1 VIGAI
6 YRRAR
11 RKAASFLNGWLM
23 PRAGLKLVRS
33 YPKTYRYEK
42 TGTSSG
48 RTTLAVTGGS
58 PARTVTVRL
67 REGTSDWMTF
77 DQVFLEEDYD
87 LRPLPRYG
95 EIAQTYRELS
105 RRGTPLIV
113 DLGANIGLSP
123 LYFAMTW
130 PEAKVVGLEPDP
142 GNFVLFRENVA
153 GVANIEAVQAGA
165 ASRATMLNIVDPSA
179 GKNAFRTAVGEGGK
193 VTVEGRTIGAI
204 VEEYRAKGCL
214 PFAIKIDI
222 EGAEAELFSGDYDWV
237 DEFPLI
243 MIELHDWLFPGEGTS
258 RPFLRAIAEKDRDF
272 VYLDENVFSI
282 RNRRAA

>member
-23 PRAGLKLVRS
+23 PRAGVKLVRS
-33 YPKTYRYEK
+33 HPKNFRYEK
-42 TGTSSG
+42 AGSAGG
-48 RTTLAVTGGS
+48 RTTIVLTGGT
-58 PARTVTVRL
+58 PARTLTIRL

-77 DQVFLEEDYD
+77 DQVFVEEDYD
-87 LRPLPRYG
+87 LKPLPRYG
-95 EIAQTYRELS
+95 EIVQTYRDLC
-105 RRGTPLIV
+105 RQGTPLIV

-123 LYFAMTW
+123 LYFATMW
-130 PEAKVVGLEPDP
+130 PKAKVVGLEPDQ
-142 GNFVLFRENVA
+142 GNFALFKENVA
-153 GVANIEAVQAGA
+153 GFDNVEAVQAGA
-165 ASRATMLNIVDPSA
+165 ASRATTLTIVDLSA
-179 GKNAFRTAVGEGGK
+179 GKNAFRTTVGDSGEL
-193 VTVEGRTIGAI
+193 TVEGRTVGAI
-204 VEEYRAKGCL
+204 VEEYRTKGCV

-222 EGAEAELFSGDYDWV
+222 EGAEAELFSGNNDWV

-282 RNRRAA
+282 RNRRSA

>member
-1 VIGAI
+1 
-6 YRRAR
+6 
-11 RKAASFLNGWLM
+11 M
-23 PRAGLKLVRS
+23 
-33 YPKTYRYEK
+33 
-42 TGTSSG
+42 
-48 RTTLAVTGGS
+48 
-58 PARTVTVRL
+58 
-67 REGTSDWMTF
+67 
-77 DQVFLEEDYD
+77 
-87 LRPLPRYG
+87 
-95 EIAQTYRELS
+95 
-105 RRGTPLIV
+105 PLIV

-142 GNFVLFRENVA
+142 GNFALFRENVA
-153 GVANIEAVQAGA
+153 GVANVEAVQAGA
-165 ASRATMLNIVDPSA
+165 ASRPTTLNIVDPSA

-193 VTVEGRTIGAI
+193 VTVEGRTVGAI

-222 EGAEAELFSGDYDWV
+222 EGAEAELFSGDHDWV

>member
-1 VIGAI
+1 
-6 YRRAR
+6 
-11 RKAASFLNGWLM
+11 
-23 PRAGLKLVRS
+23 PRAGVKLVRS
-33 YPKTYRYEK
+33 YPKSFRYEK
-42 TGTSSG
+42 TGTSNG
-48 RTTLAVTGGS
+48 RTTIDLTGGS
-58 PARTVTVRL
+58 PGRTRTIRL

-87 LRPLPRYG
+87 LRPLPRYR
-95 EIAQTYRELS
+95 EIVRTYQELS
-105 RRGTPLIV
+105 RQATPLII

-130 PEAKVVGLEPDP
+130 PKAKIVGLEPDP
-142 GNFVLFRENVA
+142 GNFALFQENVA
-153 GVANIEAVQAGA
+153 GVANVEAVQAGA
-165 ASRATMLNIVDPSA
+165 ASRPTTLNIVDPSA
-179 GKNAFRTAVGEGGK
+179 GKNAFRTTVGEGGE
-193 VTVEGRTIGAI
+193 VTVEGRTVRAV

-222 EGAEAELFSGDYDWV
+222 EGAEAELFSADFDWM

-282 RNRRAA
+282 RNGRAA

>member
-1 VIGAI
+1 MIGAI

-33 YPKTYRYEK
+33 YPKSFRYEK
-42 TGTSSG
+42 AGTSGG
-48 RTTLAVTGGS
+48 RAIIALTGGS
-58 PARTVTVRL
+58 PARRMTIRL

-95 EIAQTYRELS
+95 EIARAYRDLCRE
-105 RRGTPLIV
+105 GTPLIV

-123 LYFAMTW
+123 LYFATIW

-142 GNFVLFRENVA
+142 GNFALFQENVA
-153 GVANIEAVQAGA
+153 GVANVEAVQAGA
-165 ASRATMLNIVDPSA
+165 ASRPTTLTIVDPSA
-179 GKNAFRTAVGEGGK
+179 GKNAFRTAVGDAGQ
-193 VTVEGRTIGAI
+193 VTVEGRTVGAI

-222 EGAEAELFSGDYDWV
+222 EGAEAELFSGDHDWI

-258 RPFLRAIAEKDRDF
+258 RPFLKAIAEKDRDF